1 MTLAFRQQLNDK
13 PTFFV
18 EKITEGIRNMTGNFL
33 DRKYLIPGMENENPL
48 RGEVVSKIHTIRQD
62 ASNRW
67 KAGNKIHFVINNRT
81 PKRFQFAPVIYCT
94 GIQKIVIIYAR
105 GSRSRR
111 WVVVDDSLQTEQELI
126 TLARNDGFES
136 VDDFF
141 AYFSEDFEG
150 KIIHWTGFRYE

>member
-1 MTLAFRQQLNDK
+1 MTLAFSQKLDGK

-18 EKITEGIRNMTGNFL
+18 EKITEGIRNITGNFL

-48 RGEVVSKIHTIRQD
+48 RGEVVPKIHTIRPD
-62 ASNRW
+62 APNRW

-94 GIQKIVIIYAR
+94 GTEKIVIKHS
-105 GSRSRR
+105 GESWRR
-111 WVVVDDSLQTEQELI
+111 MVSIDGWLQTKQELI
-126 TLARNDGFES
+126 ALARNDGFES